1 MINMEEMVDKQD
13 GDDANAVKIG
23 SKRNGDTN
31 KMKSPRAKL
40 KFELDKT
47 RLPLVSGK
55 GNYRK
60 AGKAR
65 ERWQERGNEWD
76 SVTIGARKLPADIK
90 YMVVDVE
97 THDWRKESIP
107 DGRIVEIAW
116 KLFNQ
121 EESCVESKQYLLKP
135 HGYNE
140 IAQKATAVHG
150 ITTECA
156 ISHGSDANL
165 VFNELIAILN
175 VIPHDGFVI
184 AYRMFHE
191 HSIFMCNLTQ
201 EQKNAWVS
209 TPKCDVYS
217 MKLWKY
223 LPDGLRDKYTKMKK
237 RRTFGVKL
245 TELHNIICASPKS
258 YAVFAHMA
266 FADVE
271 MTWDIFKYYKQEIDK
286 KAEVNS
292 HEELEWK
299 QNKGDVRCLRTKPTW
314 I

>member
-1 MINMEEMVDKQD
+1 M
-13 GDDANAVKIG
+13 G
-23 SKRNGDTN
+23 S
-31 KMKSPRAKL
+31 
-40 KFELDKT
+40 
-47 RLPLVSGK
+47 V
-55 GNYRK
+55 
-60 AGKAR
+60 
-65 ERWQERGNEWD
+65 
-76 SVTIGARKLPADIK
+76 
-90 YMVVDVE
+90 
-97 THDWRKESIP
+97 
-107 DGRIVEIAW
+107 
-116 KLFNQ
+116 
-121 EESCVESKQYLLKP
+121 
-135 HGYNE
+135 
-140 IAQKATAVHG
+140 
-150 ITTECA
+150 
-156 ISHGSDANL
+156 NL

-209 TPKCDVYS
+209 APKCDVYS